1 MCDVA
6 DELCTEG
13 IKAFTHCFLA
23 VIVPPHDF
31 YRVPLVVVFPI
42 ATNGGECITQ
52 FRTEI
57 VDFKVLQHIGVFRE
71 REDCPQQDVLG
82 LIFNIHRRKSPSSG
96 NSAIVC

>member
-1 MCDVA
+1 MGDVS
-6 DELCTEG
+6 DELCAEG
-13 IKAFTHCFLA
+13 IQTFTHCFLA

-31 YRVPLVVVFPI
+31 YRVPFVVVFPI
-42 ATNGGECITQ
+42 TTNGSECITQ
-52 FRTEI
+52 FWAKI

-71 REDCPQQDVLG
+71 REDCSQQDVLG